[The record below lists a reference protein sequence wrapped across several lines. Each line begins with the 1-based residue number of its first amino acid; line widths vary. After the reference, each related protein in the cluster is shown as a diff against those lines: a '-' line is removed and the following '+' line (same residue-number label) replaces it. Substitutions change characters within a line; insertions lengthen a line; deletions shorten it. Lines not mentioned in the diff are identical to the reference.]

1 MPIFIVRPKRP
12 LTHQLASVMTTT
24 LAIPARKGR
33 LDEIT
38 DLRTQDPIHLDIG
51 KWVRESD
58 ENAVRELASP
68 ETDTRIT
75 GTRLL
80 EMSQAEADKLKRD
93 LPDALVIPDQPLE
106 LIQPQKIEGSVKDSV
121 TDDDLWH
128 IERVGLRAA
137 RKNGYRGTGAGTRVA
152 VLDSGIDPHPEVADR
167 VDSAWSLD
175 VPTWKVSPVTPTKDT
190 QGHGTHVAGII
201 AGKTIGIAPGASLI
215 NVIMLPRGFGKLSD
229 FILAMEWVGGQL
241 DPPVQIV
248 NMSAGLRGYL
258 PEMQEPVA
266 ALLTAGILPV
276 FAIGNEGRNNTR
288 SPGNYKDLLSV
299 GSSSRNDRVSA
310 FSGGGTII
318 ADSHQYTVPDL
329 VAPGEDI
336 YSCKMGGGYDAA
348 RGTSEATPIVSG
360 IACLVLERY
369 PHIEVPALVDEL
381 LHACQNIGE
390 APDRQGQGVIQITPA
405 LA

>member
-24 LAIPARKGR
+24 LSIPARQSR

-38 DLRTQDPIHLDIG
+38 DLRSQDPIDLDIR
-51 KWVRESD
+51 KWVGDSD
-58 ENAVRELASP
+58 EAAVRELARP

-80 EMSQAEADKLKRD
+80 EMSQTEADKMKRD

-106 LIQPQKIEGSVKDSV
+106 LIQPQKLEGSTTDSLKE
-121 TDDDLWH
+121 DDLWH
-128 IERVGLRAA
+128 LERIGLRTA

-152 VLDSGIDPHPEVADR
+152 VLDTGIDPHPEVASR
-167 VDSAWSLD
+167 VDSAWTLD
-175 VPTWKVSPVTPTKDT
+175 VPTWKAAPVTPTKDT
-190 QGHGTHVAGII
+190 LGHGTQVAGII
-201 AGKTIGIAPGASLI
+201 AGKTVGIAPGASLI
-215 NVIMLPRGFGKLSD
+215 NVIMLPKGFGKLSD

-266 ALLTAGILPV
+266 ALLAAGILPV

-299 GSSSRNDRVSA
+299 GSSARNDRVSA
-310 FSGGGTII
+310 FSGGATIV

-336 YSCKMGGGYDAA
+336 YSCKMGGGYEAA
-348 RGTSEATPIVSG
+348 RGTSEATPIVSA

-369 PHIEVPALVDEL
+369 PHIEVPALIDEI
-381 LHACQNIGE
+381 LHSCQNIGE
-390 APDRQGQGVIQITPA
+390 AADRQGRGVIQVTPA
-405 LA
+405 VS